1 MSDPSTTADAS
12 QGAGGDGQDP
22 GAGAGPAMLV
32 ERDVPVEVRDG
43 TVLRADVFRPA
54 DGRAV
59 PVLMTH
65 GPYGKDIHFQD
76 FNPAAYAKVDERGE
90 HMNWETVNPQWWVP
104 RGYAVVR
111 VDQRG
116 TGASPGRMDL
126 FSPEEFEDFH
136 DAVEW
141 AGTRSWSTGR
151 VALVGVSYYA
161 IGQWHV
167 AALRPPHL
175 AAIVPWE
182 GAVDLYRDW
191 THHGGILANAFTD
204 AWWPR
209 QITGNQHVVVGAENP
224 RAAVGGNV
232 DFPAAVAAHP
242 LVDGFYEQ
250 RVADLAAIDVPLLSE
265 GNWSSFALHLRG
277 NVEGFLAAGT
287 ERKWLRVHGG
297 NHYTPFYSPEGRE
310 VLDDFLRRWLHEDA
324 SAWQDRPRVSLSVR
338 DGESLRWRSG
348 REWPLESTTMTPYYL
363 DAATGA
369 LSTAAPTAPA
379 SVTYTAPG
387 GCTTFLTAPQGEPLE
402 LAGPVV
408 LALSATSGTEEMDVF
423 VTLFHLDAQGHEVTY
438 EDASGNRGPVT
449 KGWLRL
455 SHRELDEERSTPWR
469 PWHPHRSTRPLVPGE
484 AVEALV
490 EVMPTGVRLEAGHRL
505 GLVVGSA
512 DRTEPSRFGHDDP
525 VDRDPQRLAGAN
537 TLHTGVPLGGGLAPH
552 LLLPV
557 LPAQDT

>member
-1 MSDPSTTADAS
+1 MSDPKSDSAT
-12 QGAGGDGQDP
+12 
-22 GAGAGPAMLV
+22 GAGPSEGMLV

-54 DGRAV
+54 DGAPV

-65 GPYGKDIHFQD
+65 GPYGKGIHFED
-76 FNPAAYAKVDERGE
+76 FNPAAYALVEERGE
-90 HMNWETVNPQWWVP
+90 HLNWETVNPDWWVP

-126 FSPEEFEDFH
+126 FSRSEFEDFH

-141 AGTRSWSTGR
+141 AAAKPWSTGK
-151 VALVGVSYYA
+151 VGLLGVSYYA

-182 GAVDLYRDW
+182 GATDLYREW
-191 THHGGILANAFTD
+191 SHHGGILSNGFTNG
-204 AWWPR
+204 WWPR
-209 QITGNQHVVVGAENP
+209 QITGNQHAVLGQENP
-224 RAAVGGNV
+224 RAAVDGNA
-232 DFPAAVAAHP
+232 DTPSELAAHP
-242 LVDGFYEQ
+242 LVDGFYDE
-250 RVADLAAIDVPLLSE
+250 RAADLAAIEVPVLSA

-277 NVEGFLAAGT
+277 NVEGYLGAGT
-287 ERKWLRVHGG
+287 QEKWLRVHAG
-297 NHYTPFYSPEGRE
+297 NHFTPFYSQEGRE
-310 VLDDFLRRWLHEDA
+310 LQDDFLRRWLHDDA
-324 SAWQDRPRVSLSVR
+324 GAWQDRPRVSLAVR
-338 DGESLRWRSG
+338 DGAGVRWRSG
-348 REWPLESTTMTPYYL
+348 QQWPLEGTVMTPFYL

-369 LSTAAPTAPA
+369 LTTEPPAAPATA
-379 SVTYTAPG
+379 SYTAPG
-387 GCTTFLTAPQGEPLE
+387 GSTTFLTAPLREPLDI
-402 LAGPVV
+402 AGPVV
-408 LALSATSGTEEMDVF
+408 LALSATSEVEEMDVF
-423 VTLFHLDAQGHEVTY
+423 ATLVHLDAEGREVTY
-438 EDASGNRGPVT
+438 EDASGNQGPLT

-455 SHRELDEERSTPWR
+455 SHRELDEQRSTPWR
-469 PWHPHRSTRPLVPGE
+469 PWHPHRSTSPLTPGE

-490 EVMPTGVRLEAGHRL
+490 EVMPTGVHLEVGHRL

-525 VDRDPQRLAGAN
+525 GDRDPARLGGLN
-537 TLHTGVPLGGGLAPH
+537 TLHTGVPLSGGPAPH

-557 LPAQDT
+557 LPAEGP

>member
-1 MSDPSTTADAS
+1 MNEPGTDQET
-12 QGAGGDGQDP
+12 GAG
-22 GAGAGPAMLV
+22 MLV

-65 GPYGKDIHFQD
+65 GPYGKGIHFED
-76 FNPAAYAKVDERGE
+76 FNPAAYALVEEHGE
-90 HMNWETVNPQWWVP
+90 HLNWETVNPEWWVP

-126 FSPEEFEDFH
+126 FSPGEFQDYH
-136 DAVEW
+136 DAIEW
-141 AGTRSWSTGR
+141 AGVQPWSTGK
-151 VALVGVSYYA
+151 VGLLGVSYYA

-175 AAIVPWE
+175 VAIVPWE
-182 GAVDLYRDW
+182 GATDLYREW
-191 THHGGILANAFTD
+191 SHHGGILANAFTS

-209 QITGNQHVVVGAENP
+209 QITGNQHAVVGSENP
-224 RAAVGGNV
+224 RAAVDGNA
-232 DFPAAVAAHP
+232 DLPAELAAHP
-242 LVDGFYEQ
+242 LVDAFYDG
-250 RVADLAAIDVPLLSE
+250 RTADLGAIEVPVLSE

-277 NVEGFLAAGT
+277 NVEGYLAAGSQD
-287 ERKWLRVHGG
+287 KWLRIHAG
-297 NHYTPFYSPEGRE
+297 NHFTPFYSLEGRE
-310 VLDDFLRRWLHEDA
+310 LQDDFLRRWLHDDA
-324 SAWQDRPRVSLSVR
+324 TAWQGRPRVSLAVR
-338 DGESLRWRSG
+338 DGEGVRWRSG
-348 REWPLESTTMTPYYL
+348 QRWPLEGTVMTPFYL

-369 LSTAAPTAPA
+369 LSTQAPAAPA
-379 SVTYTAPG
+379 SVAYTAPG
-387 GCTTFLTAPQGEPLE
+387 GSATFFTAPLEQPLE

-408 LALSATSGTEEMDVF
+408 LALCASSEVEEMDAF
-423 VTLFHLDAQGHEVTY
+423 ATLVHLDEQGREVAY

-455 SHRELDEERSTPWR
+455 SHRELDEQRSTPWR
-469 PWHPHRSTRPLVPGE
+469 PWHPHRSTSPLVPGE

-490 EVMPTGVRLEAGHRL
+490 EVMPTGVRLGVGHRL

-512 DRTEPSRFGHDDP
+512 DRTEASRFGHDDP
-525 VDRDPQRLAGAN
+525 TDRDPARLGGLN
-537 TLHTGVPLGGGLAPH
+537 TLHTGQPLSGGLAAH

-557 LPAQDT
+557 LPVEGP